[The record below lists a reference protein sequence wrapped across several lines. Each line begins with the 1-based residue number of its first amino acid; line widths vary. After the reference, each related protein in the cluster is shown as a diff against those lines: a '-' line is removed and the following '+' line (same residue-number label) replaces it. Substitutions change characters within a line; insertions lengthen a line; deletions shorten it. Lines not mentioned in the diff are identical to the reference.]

1 MKRGVIE
8 VDNSLIDLFN
18 ASFFFIESILHPG
31 EQDRQGGVS
40 GEDGGEPQDAA
51 GGGHRGQGEPA
62 SPPGYP
68 APARGESGQELQLSA
83 AGGC

>member
-1 MKRGVIE
+1 MKSGVIE

-40 GEDGGEPQDAA
+40 GEDGGEPQDPA
-51 GGGHRGQGEPA
+51 GGGHGDTCQRVSA
-62 SPPGYP
+62 TGYP
-68 APARGESGQELQLSA
+68 VTPRGPRGQEL
-83 AGGC
+83 